1 MAKSDGFFGLRR
13 GSTKSLTFAVNAG
26 VQITKDRVTDVRN
39 PRSASQMLQRMCL
52 ATAGKFYSEGKE
64 IFDHSVESE
73 TYGRPTMSF
82 LSRENTKILRE
93 DAFAAKGSF
102 KFYQAPFVV
111 RDAGVSALMISKGS
125 LSPLA
130 YTSESCVI
138 YDGTTFVGRK
148 GDIITLV
155 GWGFD
160 TIQGG
165 YKLFGWVRY
174 EIKETIPAEALAGL
188 TQANWYEKL
197 SPYINV
203 TLGGAASAWFEANEC
218 MKVESGKLDV
228 VFTDTIKGKY
238 GVILSRKV
246 GDKWLRSTQYI
257 ASDNAAAGNFDAAMA
272 SYPTNPNKILNGG
285 AVNLLTNSRVAQNN
299 QQNNTGNGSSNS
311 GSNGGDDD
319 QPDPSQPNL

>member
-82 LSRENTKILRE
+82 LSRENTKILRQ
-93 DAFAAKGSF
+93 DAYAGAGSF
-102 KFYQAPFVV
+102 KFYQAPFIVK
-111 RDAGVSALMISKGS
+111 DAGVSALMISKGS
-125 LSPLA
+125 LAPLA

-174 EIKETIPAEALAGL
+174 EIKETIPAEALTGL

-218 MKVESGKLDV
+218 MKVTDGKLDV
-228 VFTDTIKGKY
+228 VFTNTIQGMY

-257 ASDNAAAGNFDAAMA
+257 ASDPAAAGNFDAAMA

-285 AVNLLTNSRVAQNN
+285 VVNLLTNSRAASGD
-299 QQNNTGNGSSNS
+299 QQSNSGSGSSNS
-311 GSNGGDDD
+311 GSNGDNGGNSDSDK
-319 QPDPSQPNL
+319 PNL

>member
-13 GSTKSLTFAVNAG
+13 GSTKSLTFAVNGG
-26 VQITKDRVTDVRN
+26 VQITKDRVSDVRN
-39 PRSASQMLQRMCL
+39 PRTSSQMLQRMCL

-82 LSRENTKILRE
+82 LSRENTKILRN
-93 DAFAAKGSF
+93 DAYQSKGSF
-102 KFYQAPFVV
+102 KFYQAPFIVK
-111 RDAGVSALMISKGS
+111 DAGVSALMISKGS
-125 LSPLA
+125 LAPLA
-130 YTSESCVI
+130 YTSESCLI

-174 EIKETIPAEALAGL
+174 EVTETIPSSALAEL
-188 TQANWYEKL
+188 TQSNWYEKL
-197 SPYINV
+197 SPYLNI
-203 TLGGAASAWFEANEC
+203 TIGGAASAWFEPNEC
-218 MKVESGKLDV
+218 MKVVDGKLDV
-228 VFTDTIKGKY
+228 VFTNGIQGKY

-257 ASDNAAAGNFDAAMA
+257 ASDESAAGNFDAAMA

-285 AVNLLTNSRVAQNN
+285 AVNLLTNSRVASNN
-299 QQNNTGNGSSNS
+299 APSNSGNGSSNG
-311 GSNGGDDD
+311 GSNGGGGED
-319 QPDPSQPNL
+319 PDPSQPNI